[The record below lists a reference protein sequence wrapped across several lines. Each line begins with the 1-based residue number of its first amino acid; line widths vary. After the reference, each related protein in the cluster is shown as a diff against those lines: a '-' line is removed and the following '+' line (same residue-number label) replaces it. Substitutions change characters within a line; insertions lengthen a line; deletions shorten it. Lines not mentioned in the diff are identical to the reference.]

1 MERHSTQI
9 ALFYQTAFA
18 SSSNAIRTAL
28 IENFPDLDPQ
38 VVIYPIPQDA
48 PAEIPRLEAK
58 LGNLFVQ
65 FSNLR
70 ADIVLDTDELTTDIE
85 QRFFTT
91 VLKLGVAISRIGYIS
106 RRKFTQDGISII
118 HNLALNSGDRT
129 TSLPFNDLLEAN
141 WRVNKRTDLDGTIC
155 NNLSTITLM
164 NDKTSVLLE
173 RDVNNNPN
181 ESPLSL
187 RSSAELT
194 SIVERFKSEAA
205 KDLGLIP

>member
-9 ALFYQTAFA
+9 ALFYQTAFV

-28 IENFPDLDPQ
+28 LENFPELDPQ
-38 VVIYPIPQDA
+38 IIIYPIPQDA

-70 ADIVLDTDELTTDIE
+70 ADIVLDADELTTDIE
-85 QRFFTT
+85 QRFFAT
-91 VLKLGVAISRIGYIS
+91 VLKLGVAVSRIGYIS
-106 RRKFTQDGISII
+106 RRKFTQDEVFII
-118 HNLALNSGDRT
+118 NNLALNSGDRT
-129 TSLPFNDLLEAN
+129 TSLPFADLLEAS
-141 WRVNKRTDLDGTIC
+141 WRVNKRTNLDGIIC

-164 NDKTSVLLE
+164 NDRMSLLLE

-187 RSSAELT
+187 KSIAELT
-194 SIVERFKSEAA
+194 SVVESFKSEAA
-205 KDLGLIP
+205 KDLGLIN